1 MNKILDFVTFFK
13 WKNLVLKVSIY
24 NIKENQTQK
33 KLPFKGSFI
42 YALMY
47 IAFLI
52 SSFTFSSFGNHSANN
67 ADE

>member
-1 MNKILDFVTFFK
+1 MNKTLDFVTFFK

-24 NIKENQTQK
+24 NRKENQTQK
-33 KLPFKGSFI
+33 NSHLRELI